1 MLVKLKHS
9 GIDYE
14 PGDHLAVYPSN
25 HTDHV
30 KVVCNSC
37 IYDAG
42 INEDTVIT
50 IKKKGKLKCLNVPV
64 PGTLFLLS
72 WLIKYARLIN
82 HHAYI
87 IFWRG
92 YAPVT
97 EDVTPCGCFYR

>member
-25 HTDHV
+25 HTDNV

-37 IYDAG
+37 IYDTG
-42 INEDTVIT
+42 INEDTVVT
-50 IKKKGKLKCLNVPV
+50 IKKKGKLQCLNVRSTP
-64 PGTLFLLS
+64 FLLS
-72 WLIKYARLIN
+72 LLIIKHAPLIN